1 MRNCGTS
8 QRIMPITQTPQAKAT
23 HVTEPMT
30 PRKWAWLILFTSST
44 TLVCCA
50 LPILL
55 VSLGLGA
62 VSASLFANLPFLVT
76 LAQYKGWMFAGSGA
90 VLILTGWLL
99 FRSGRACPIDPE
111 VAELCASAYRWNT
124 RFFWTSTAIW
134 VIGFAAAY
142 LALPIYLWFGDS

>member
-8 QRIMPITQTPQAKAT
+8 QRIMPTTQAPKAKVRL
-23 HVTEPMT
+23 VTEPTT
-30 PRKWAWLILFTSST
+30 PRKWAWLVLFTSST
-44 TLVCCA
+44 TLICCA

-76 LAQYKGWMFAGSGA
+76 LAQYKGWMFTGSGA

-99 FRSGRACPIDPE
+99 FRSGRACPADSE
-111 VAELCASAYRWNT
+111 LAELCDRAYRWNSL
-124 RFFWTSTAIW
+124 FFRTSVVIW
-134 VIGFAAAY
+134 VVGLAAAY
-142 LALPIYLWFGDS
+142 LALPIYLWFGNG

>member
-1 MRNCGTS
+1 
-8 QRIMPITQTPQAKAT
+8 MPITQTPKAKVRLVAK
-23 HVTEPMT
+23 PIT
-30 PRKWAWLILFTSST
+30 PRNWAWLLLFTSST

-62 VSASLFANLPFLVT
+62 VSASLFANLPILVT

-90 VLILTGWLL
+90 VLMLTGWLL
-99 FRSGRACPIDPE
+99 FPSGRACPSDPE

-124 RFFWTSTAIW
+124 RFFWTSVVIW
-134 VIGFAAAY
+134 VVGFAAAY
-142 LALPIYLWFGDS
+142 LALPIYLWFGDG